1 MTSSISTENKYKLFY
16 WKSLKE
22 LLTRSFTTTISS
34 LEERE
39 EHVISHTPRS
49 IFPLPPSKGY
59 SILAAARQSWS
70 SVLLCPTTLTDP
82 MKNFKSKNRQIG
94 EQRKQVSE

>member
-39 EHVISHTPRS
+39 EHVISYS
-49 IFPLPPSKGY
+49 KKYLPPT
-59 SILAAARQSWS
+59 SIKR
-70 SVLLCPTTLTDP
+70 VLNTCCGQTKLVKRVALPNNTLTDP